1 MSTHA
6 ARRVAPRSVRVAAAA
21 LVAALPLTAV
31 AVNYGDTTPS
41 ASAQDASQEP
51 TLKPFETQAAAEA
64 NGYVPEDEAGWRQWV
79 YRQSD
84 ETNEDGTPK
93 PDGGKAGD
101 RYGRMEELAVKSPA
115 MGGREIP
122 VVTIRANV
130 NPESAPTVYL
140 LNGADGGTGR
150 ANWLQQTSAIEFYG
164 NEIGR
169 HTDENGE
176 VQDGSNVNVVIPMA
190 GAFSYYTDWE
200 LEHPTLD
207 EDGNGVGTKQ
217 MWETFLTK
225 ELPAAM
231 EGTEG
236 ESGHFQSTS
245 DERAIIGMSMSAS
258 SVLVFGEQNPG
269 FYDAIA
275 SYSGCPATTGTAE
288 LGVDLVLDRGDATYE
303 QMWGPRGGAV
313 ARRNDAQLNVGKLKD
328 QHNIYISAG
337 TGLMGEHDVASGD
350 RLRGNPVGS
359 ITPATEGGVIE
370 GATNVC
376 THLFKAAADKAGV
389 TEENNNITYN
399 FRNTG
404 THQWG
409 YWQDDMFESWP
420 TIARGLG
427 FDEAEAI
434 ATRDKAAADYLDRN
448 QGIGNAGSLPL
459 LTEAFQQAQA
469 EQAAANGEQ

>member
-31 AVNYGDTTPS
+31 AVNYSGTTPV
-41 ASAQDASQEP
+41 ASAEEGAVAPAVVNPAFATRAD
-51 TLKPFETQAAAEA
+51 AEA
-64 NGYVPEDEAGWRQWV
+64 NKYVPEDEAGWRQWV
-79 YRQSD
+79 YRQED

-93 PDGGKAGD
+93 PNGGKAGQ
-101 RYGRMEELAVKSPA
+101 RYGRMEELAVTSPS
-115 MGGREIP
+115 MGNRQIP
-122 VVTIRANV
+122 VVTIRAKD
-130 NPESAPTVYL
+130 NPENAPTVYL

-164 NEIGR
+164 NEVG
-169 HTDENGE
+169 
-176 VQDGSNVNVVIPMA
+176 NVNVVIPMA

-200 LEHPTLD
+200 QSHPTLD
-207 EDGNGVGTKQ
+207 KDGKNVGTRQ

-225 ELPAAM
+225 ELPGAM
-231 EGTEG
+231 EKN
-236 ESGHFQSTS
+236 HFNTTS
-245 DERAIIGMSMSAS
+245 EKRAIIGMSMSAS
-258 SVLVFGEQNPG
+258 SVLVYGEQNPG
-269 FYDAIA
+269 LYDAIA
-275 SYSGCPATTGTAE
+275 SYSGCPATTGVAE
-288 LGVDLVLDRGDATYE
+288 IGVDQVVQRGNATYE
-303 QMWGPRGGAV
+303 QMWGPRGGEV
-313 ARRNDAQLNVGKLKD
+313 ALRNDAQVNVARLKD
-328 QHNIYISAG
+328 QPNIYISAG
-337 TGLMGEHDVASGD
+337 TGLMGEHDVPSGD

-359 ITPATEGGVIE
+359 ITPAVEGGVIE

-376 THLFKAAADKAGV
+376 THTFKAAAEKAGV
-389 TEENNNITYN
+389 NHIEYN

-409 YWQDDMFESWP
+409 YWQDDMFGSWP

-427 FDEAEAI
+427 FDEAQAV
-434 ATRDKAAADYLDRN
+434 ATRDKAAATYLDNN

-459 LTEAFQQAQA
+459 LTDAFRQAQE

>member
-21 LVAALPLTAV
+21 LAAALPLTAV
-31 AVNYGDTTPS
+31 AVNYGDATPF
-41 ASAQDASQEP
+41 ASAGTTTEYTGEAASVFG
-51 TLKPFETQAAAEA
+51 PFGTQAAAEK

-79 YRQSD
+79 YRQTDSTD
-84 ETNEDGTPK
+84 ND
-93 PDGGKAGD
+93 GKAGD
-101 RYGRMEELAVKSPA
+101 RYGRMEELAVHSPS
-115 MGGREIP
+115 MNRDIP

-130 NPESAPTVYL
+130 NPENAPTVYL

-169 HTDENGE
+169 YTDENGE
-176 VQDGSNVNVVIPMA
+176 VHDGSNVNVVIPMA

-200 LEHPTLD
+200 SEHPTLD
-207 EDGNGVGTKQ
+207 KDGNDKGGKQ
-217 MWETFLTK
+217 MWETFLTG
-225 ELPAAM
+225 ELPKAM
-231 EGTEG
+231 EGDG
-236 ESGHFQSTS
+236 GHFESSS
-245 DERAIIGMSMSAS
+245 DKRAIIGMSMSAS

-288 LGVDLVLDRGDATYE
+288 LGVDLVLDRGNATYK
-303 QMWGPRGGAV
+303 QMWGPRGGDV
-313 ARRNDAQLNVGKLKD
+313 ALRNDAQVNVAKLKD
-328 QHNIYISAG
+328 QPNIYVSAG
-337 TGLMGEHDVASGD
+337 TGLMGEHDVPSGD
-350 RLRGNPVGS
+350 RLRGHPVGS
-359 ITPATEGGVIE
+359 ISPATEGGVIE

-376 THLFKAAADKAGV
+376 THTFKAAAEKAGV
-389 TEENNNITYN
+389 NHIEYN

-420 TIARGLG
+420 TIARGLW
-427 FDEAEAI
+427 DEEAVAGAV
-434 ATRDKAAADYLDRN
+434 ATRDQAAATYLDNN
-448 QGIGNAGSLPL
+448 QGVGNDGSLPL

-469 EQAAANGEQ
+469 EQAAADGEQ

>member
-31 AVNYGDTTPS
+31 AVNYSGTTPV
-41 ASAQDASQEP
+41 ASAEEGAVAPAVVNPAFATRAD
-51 TLKPFETQAAAEA
+51 AEA
-64 NGYVPEDEAGWRQWV
+64 NKYVPEDEAGWRQWV
-79 YRQSD
+79 YRQED

-93 PDGGKAGD
+93 PNGGKAGQ
-101 RYGRMEELAVKSPA
+101 RYGRMEELAVTSPS
-115 MGGREIP
+115 MGNRQIP
-122 VVTIRANV
+122 VVTIRAKD
-130 NPESAPTVYL
+130 NPKNAPTIYL

-164 NEIGR
+164 NELG
-169 HTDENGE
+169 
-176 VQDGSNVNVVIPMA
+176 NVNVVIPMA

-200 LEHPTLD
+200 SEHPTLD
-207 EDGNGVGTKQ
+207 KDGNGIGSKQ

-225 ELPAAM
+225 ELPGAM
-231 EGTEG
+231 EGAN
-236 ESGHFQSTS
+236 GHFKSTS
-245 DERAIIGMSMSAS
+245 DKRAIIGMSMSAS

-275 SYSGCPATTGTAE
+275 SYSGCPATTGVAE
-288 LGVDLVLDRGDATYE
+288 LGVDLVVERGDATYE
-303 QMWGPRGGAV
+303 QMWGRRGGEV
-313 ARRNDAQLNVGKLKD
+313 ALRNDAQVNVAKLKD
-328 QHNIYISAG
+328 QPNIYVSAG
-337 TGLMGEHDVASGD
+337 TGLMGEHDVPSGD

-376 THLFKAAADKAGV
+376 THTFKAAAEKAGV
-389 TEENNNITYN
+389 NQIEYN

-409 YWQDDMFESWP
+409 YWQDDMFGSWP
-420 TIARGLG
+420 TIARGLWG
-427 FDEAEAI
+427 EEAVAGAV
-434 ATRDKAAADYLDRN
+434 ATRDQAAATYLDNN
-448 QGIGNAGSLPL
+448 QGVGNDGSLPL

-469 EQAAANGEQ
+469 EQATADGEQ

>member
-31 AVNYGDTTPS
+31 AVNYGDATPF
-41 ASAQDASQEP
+41 ASADETASLATVPEAF
-51 TLKPFETQAAAEA
+51 KTQAEAEA
-64 NGYVPEDEAGWRQWV
+64 SGYVPEDEAGWRQWV
-79 YRQSD
+79 YQ
-84 ETNEDGTPK
+84 EDGT
-93 PDGGKAGD
+93 
-101 RYGRMEELAVKSPA
+101 RYNRMEELAVASPS
-115 MGGREIP
+115 MGNRQIP
-122 VVTIRANV
+122 VVTIRAKE
-130 NPESAPTVYL
+130 NPENAPTVYL

-164 NEIGR
+164 NEVG
-169 HTDENGE
+169 
-176 VQDGSNVNVVIPMA
+176 NVNVVIPMA

-200 LEHPTLD
+200 QSHPTLD
-207 EDGNGVGTKQ
+207 KDGKNVGTRQ

-225 ELPAAM
+225 ELPGAM
-231 EGTEG
+231 EKN
-236 ESGHFQSTS
+236 HFKTTS
-245 DERAIIGMSMSAS
+245 EKRAIIGMSMSAS

-275 SYSGCPATTGTAE
+275 SYSGCPATTGVAE
-288 LGVDLVLDRGDATYE
+288 LGVDLVVERGDATYE
-303 QMWGPRGGAV
+303 QMWGPRGGEV
-313 ARRNDAQLNVGKLKD
+313 ALRNDAQVNVAKLKD
-328 QHNIYISAG
+328 QPNIYVSAG
-337 TGLMGEHDVASGD
+337 TGLMGEHDVPSGD

-376 THLFKAAADKAGV
+376 THTFKAAAEKAGV
-389 TEENNNITYN
+389 NQIEYN

-409 YWQDDMFESWP
+409 YWQDDMFGSWP
-420 TIARGLG
+420 TIARGLWG
-427 FDEAEAI
+427 EEAVAGAV
-434 ATRDKAAADYLDRN
+434 ATRDQAAATYLDNN
-448 QGIGNAGSLPL
+448 QGVGNDGSLPL
-459 LTEAFQQAQA
+459 LTEAFQQAQE

>member
-31 AVNYGDTTPS
+31 AVNYGDATPF
-41 ASAQDASQEP
+41 ASADETASLATVPEAF
-51 TLKPFETQAAAEA
+51 KTQAEAEA
-64 NGYVPEDEAGWRQWV
+64 SGYVPEDEAGWRQWV
-79 YRQSD
+79 YQ
-84 ETNEDGTPK
+84 EDGT
-93 PDGGKAGD
+93 
-101 RYGRMEELAVKSPA
+101 RYNRMEELAVASPS
-115 MGGREIP
+115 MGNRQIP
-122 VVTIRANV
+122 VVTIRAKED
-130 NPESAPTVYL
+130 PENAPTVYL

-164 NEIGR
+164 NEIG
-169 HTDENGE
+169 
-176 VQDGSNVNVVIPMA
+176 NVNVVIPMA

-200 LEHPTLD
+200 QSHPTLD
-207 EDGNGVGTKQ
+207 KDGKNVGTRQ

-225 ELPAAM
+225 ELPKAM
-231 EGTEG
+231 EGEG
-236 ESGHFQSTS
+236 GHFKSSS
-245 DERAIIGMSMSAS
+245 DKRAIIGMSMSAS

-275 SYSGCPATTGTAE
+275 SYSGCPATTGVAE
-288 LGVDLVLDRGDATYE
+288 LGVDLVVERGDATYE
-303 QMWGPRGGAV
+303 QMWGPRGGEV
-313 ARRNDAQLNVGKLKD
+313 ALRNDAQVNVAKLKD
-328 QHNIYISAG
+328 QPNIYVSAG
-337 TGLMGEHDVASGD
+337 TGLMGEHDVPSGD

-376 THLFKAAADKAGV
+376 THTFKAAAEKAGV
-389 TEENNNITYN
+389 NQIEYN

-409 YWQDDMFESWP
+409 YWQDDMFGSWP
-420 TIARGLG
+420 TIARGLWG
-427 FDEAEAI
+427 EEAVAGAV
-434 ATRDKAAADYLDRN
+434 ATRDQAAATYLDNN
-448 QGIGNAGSLPL
+448 QGVGNDGSLPL

-469 EQAAANGEQ
+469 EQATADGEQ

>member
-31 AVNYGDTTPS
+31 AVNYGDATPF
-41 ASAQDASQEP
+41 ASADETASLATVPEAF
-51 TLKPFETQAAAEA
+51 KTQAEAEA
-64 NGYVPEDEAGWRQWV
+64 SGYVPEDEAGWRKWV
-79 YRQSD
+79 YQ
-84 ETNEDGTPK
+84 EDGT
-93 PDGGKAGD
+93 
-101 RYGRMEELAVKSPA
+101 RYNRMEELAVASPS
-115 MGGREIP
+115 MGNRQIP
-122 VVTIRANV
+122 VVTIRAKENSE
-130 NPESAPTVYL
+130 NAPTVYL

-164 NEIGR
+164 NEIG
-169 HTDENGE
+169 
-176 VQDGSNVNVVIPMA
+176 NVNVVIPMA

-200 LEHPTLD
+200 QSHPTLD
-207 EDGNGVGTKQ
+207 KDGKNVGTRQ

-225 ELPAAM
+225 ELPGAM
-231 EGTEG
+231 EKN
-236 ESGHFQSTS
+236 HFNTTS
-245 DERAIIGMSMSAS
+245 EKRAIIGMSMSAS

-275 SYSGCPATTGTAE
+275 SYSGCPATTGVAE
-288 LGVDLVLDRGDATYE
+288 LGVDLVVERGDATYE
-303 QMWGPRGGAV
+303 QMWGRRGGEV
-313 ARRNDAQLNVGKLKD
+313 ALRNDAQVNVAKLKD
-328 QHNIYISAG
+328 QPNIYVSAG
-337 TGLMGEHDVASGD
+337 TGLMGEHDVPSGD

-376 THLFKAAADKAGV
+376 THTFKAAAEKAGV
-389 TEENNNITYN
+389 NQIEYN

-409 YWQDDMFESWP
+409 YWQDDMFGSWP
-420 TIARGLG
+420 TIARGLWG
-427 FDEAEAI
+427 EEAVAGAV
-434 ATRDKAAADYLDRN
+434 ATRDQAAATYLDNN
-448 QGIGNAGSLPL
+448 QGVGNDGSLPL

-469 EQAAANGEQ
+469 EQATADGEQ

>member
-31 AVNYGDTTPS
+31 AVNYGDATPF
-41 ASAQDASQEP
+41 ASADETASLATVPEAF
-51 TLKPFETQAAAEA
+51 KTQAEAEA
-64 NGYVPEDEAGWRQWV
+64 SGYVPEDEAGWRQWV
-79 YRQSD
+79 YQ
-84 ETNEDGTPK
+84 EDGT
-93 PDGGKAGD
+93 
-101 RYGRMEELAVKSPA
+101 RYNRMEELAVASPS
-115 MGGREIP
+115 MGNRQIP
-122 VVTIRANV
+122 VVTIRAKE
-130 NPESAPTVYL
+130 NPENAPTVYL

-164 NEIGR
+164 NEVG
-169 HTDENGE
+169 
-176 VQDGSNVNVVIPMA
+176 NVNVVIPMA

-200 LEHPTLD
+200 QSHPTLD
-207 EDGNGVGTKQ
+207 KDGKNVGTRQ

-225 ELPAAM
+225 ELPGAM
-231 EGTEG
+231 EKN
-236 ESGHFQSTS
+236 HFKTTS
-245 DERAIIGMSMSAS
+245 EKRAIIGMSMSAS

-275 SYSGCPATTGTAE
+275 SYSGCPATTGVAE
-288 LGVDLVLDRGDATYE
+288 LGVDLVVERGDATYE
-303 QMWGPRGGAV
+303 QMWGPRGGEV
-313 ARRNDAQLNVGKLKD
+313 ALRNDAQVNVAKLKD
-328 QHNIYISAG
+328 QPNIYVSAG
-337 TGLMGEHDVASGD
+337 TGLMGEHDVPSGD

-376 THLFKAAADKAGV
+376 THTFKAAAEKAGV
-389 TEENNNITYN
+389 NQIEYN

-409 YWQDDMFESWP
+409 YWQDDMFGSWP
-420 TIARGLG
+420 TIARGLWG
-427 FDEAEAI
+427 EEAVAGAV
-434 ATRDKAAADYLDRN
+434 ATRDQAAATYLDNN
-448 QGIGNAGSLPL
+448 QGVGNDGSLPL

-469 EQAAANGEQ
+469 EQATADGEQ

>member
-31 AVNYGDTTPS
+31 AVNYGDATPF
-41 ASAQDASQEP
+41 ASADETASLATVPEAF
-51 TLKPFETQAAAEA
+51 KTQAEAEA
-64 NGYVPEDEAGWRQWV
+64 SGYVPKDEAGWRQWV
-79 YRQSD
+79 YQ
-84 ETNEDGTPK
+84 EDGT
-93 PDGGKAGD
+93 
-101 RYGRMEELAVKSPA
+101 RYNRMEELAVASPS
-115 MGGREIP
+115 MGNRQIP
-122 VVTIRANV
+122 VVTIRAKE
-130 NPESAPTVYL
+130 NPENAPTVYL

-164 NEIGR
+164 NEVG
-169 HTDENGE
+169 
-176 VQDGSNVNVVIPMA
+176 NVNVVIPMA

-200 LEHPTLD
+200 QSHPTLD
-207 EDGNGVGTKQ
+207 KDGKNVGTRQ

-225 ELPAAM
+225 ELPGAM
-231 EGTEG
+231 EKN
-236 ESGHFQSTS
+236 HFKTTS
-245 DERAIIGMSMSAS
+245 EKRAIIGMSMSAS

-275 SYSGCPATTGTAE
+275 SYSGCPATTGVAE
-288 LGVDLVLDRGDATYE
+288 LGVDLVVERGDATYE
-303 QMWGPRGGAV
+303 QMWGPRGGEV
-313 ARRNDAQLNVGKLKD
+313 ALRNDAQVNVAKLKD
-328 QHNIYISAG
+328 QPNIYVSAG
-337 TGLMGEHDVASGD
+337 TGLMGEHDVPSGD

-376 THLFKAAADKAGV
+376 THTFKAAAEKAGV
-389 TEENNNITYN
+389 NQIEYN

-409 YWQDDMFESWP
+409 YWQDDMFGSWP
-420 TIARGLG
+420 TIARGLWG
-427 FDEAEAI
+427 EEAVAGAV
-434 ATRDKAAADYLDRN
+434 ATRDQAAATYLDNN
-448 QGIGNAGSLPL
+448 QGVGNDGSLPL
-459 LTEAFQQAQA
+459 LTEAFQQAQE

>member
-31 AVNYGDTTPS
+31 AVNYGGTTPV
-41 ASAQDASQEP
+41 ASADEAAVAPAEVNP
-51 TLKPFETQAAAEA
+51 AFATQADAEA
-64 NGYVPEDEAGWRQWV
+64 NTYVPEDEAGWRQWV
-79 YRQSD
+79 YRQAD

-93 PDGGKAGD
+93 PDGGKAGE
-101 RYGRMEELAVKSPA
+101 RYGRMEELAVTSPS
-115 MGGREIP
+115 MGDRQIP
-122 VVTIRANV
+122 VVTIRAKE
-130 NPESAPTVYL
+130 NPENAPTVYL

-164 NEIGR
+164 NEIG
-169 HTDENGE
+169 
-176 VQDGSNVNVVIPMA
+176 NVNVVIPMA

-200 LEHPTLD
+200 QSHPTLD
-207 EDGNGVGTKQ
+207 KDGNDVGGKQ

-225 ELPAAM
+225 ELPQAM
-231 EGTEG
+231 EG
-236 ESGHFQSTS
+236 SNGHFRSSS
-245 DERAIIGMSMSAS
+245 DKRAIIGMSMSAS
-258 SVLVFGEQNPG
+258 SVLVYGEQNPG
-269 FYDAIA
+269 FYNAIA
-275 SYSGCPATTGTAE
+275 SYSGCPATTGVAE
-288 LGVDLVLDRGDATYE
+288 IGVDQVVQRGNATYE
-303 QMWGPRGGAV
+303 QMWGARGGAT
-313 ARRNDAQLNVGKLKD
+313 ALRNDAQVNVGKLKD
-328 QHNIYISAG
+328 QQNIYISAG
-337 TGLMGEHDVASGD
+337 TGLMGEHDVPSGD

-359 ITPATEGGVIE
+359 ITPAVEGGVIE

-376 THLFKAAADKAGV
+376 THTFKAAAEKAGV
-389 TEENNNITYN
+389 NHIEYN

-409 YWQDDMFESWP
+409 YWQDDMFGSWP

-427 FDEAEAI
+427 FDEAQAV
-434 ATRDKAAADYLDRN
+434 ATRDKAAATYLDNN

-459 LTEAFQQAQA
+459 LTDAFQQAQE